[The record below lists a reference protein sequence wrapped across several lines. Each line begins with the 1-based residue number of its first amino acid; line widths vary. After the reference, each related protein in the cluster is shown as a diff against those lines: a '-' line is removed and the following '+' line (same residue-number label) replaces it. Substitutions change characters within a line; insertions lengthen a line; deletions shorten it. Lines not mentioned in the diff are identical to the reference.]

1 MSVDKPAMFLD
12 QISLDAA
19 GSDRGLGR
27 YASVLAS
34 AAGRVAEV
42 RAVRDLPELT
52 QLPVLLN
59 RWFRRQPDSDSTAYH
74 ATGAY
79 HLPLLKDRPWICS
92 IQDVIPL
99 DLREYR
105 KLGLKS
111 KLHFLSAR
119 RSDLLVANS
128 KYTAGRVS
136 IHLNRR
142 VDEIP
147 VLPLPVGEPYRST
160 PTQPLD
166 RTRPYV
172 VALVDLRSPDPR
184 KRFHWIKS
192 LSEALSAAG
201 IETVVAGRGLE
212 EARDWPA
219 TLRPDPTDEELARLY
234 AGAVASFY
242 PSAYEGQG
250 LPPAEAMASGCPVIA
265 FRNSSIEE
273 VVSVDE
279 FLIDDPLP
287 WSRQELHGTLPS
299 TTVREIVHRIEGWR
313 DDQDSRARLSAKAR
327 DHAIAWSMEDFDRAL
342 LEAYRSVLHG

>member
-1 MSVDKPAMFLD
+1 MSLNRPAVFLD

-42 RAVRDLPELT
+42 RPVRDLPEQT

-59 RWFRRQPDSDSTAYH
+59 RWFRRQPDSGNTAYH

-79 HLPLLKDRPWICS
+79 HLPLIKDRPWICS

-111 KLHFLSAR
+111 KLHFFNAR

-128 KYTAGRVS
+128 KYTAGRVATRLHRG
-136 IHLNRR
+136 I
-142 VDEIP
+142 DEIP

-160 PTQPLD
+160 PIRPLD
-166 RTRPYV
+166 RARQYV

-184 KRFHWIKS
+184 KRFHWIES

-212 EARDWPA
+212 RARGWSA

-234 AGAVASFY
+234 AGALASFY

-273 VVSVDE
+273 VVAIDE
-279 FLIDDPLP
+279 FLIDDPVP
-287 WSRQELHGTLPS
+287 WSRQELHGALPN
-299 TTVREIVHRIEGWR
+299 TTVREIMHRVEGWR
-313 DDQDSRARLSAKAR
+313 DDQESRARLSARAR
-327 DHAIAWSMEDFDRAL
+327 DHALAWSMEDFDRAL
-342 LEAYRSVLHG
+342 LGAYRSVLDD